1 MQGEKDLVPKLMY
14 QISLESLVPSDNYYR
29 RLSGLFDWGFLR
41 KETAHYF
48 GSEGQKSIDPV
59 VFFKILLVGYLNNIS
74 SVR

>member
-1 MQGEKDLVPKLMY
+1 MQDDITFPQLLIDLIFKDD
-14 QISLESLVPSDNYYR
+14 DNYYR